1 MEQLI
6 RLLNEN
12 ARLSNAQLA
21 VMLNKTED
29 EVADMILEAERQ
41 GVIRGYHVLIDQE
54 KLGTP
59 QVTALIELQVTPK
72 RDRGF
77 EVVADAVMQYE
88 EVESVYLMSGSYD
101 LLAVVTGADF
111 KDIAF
116 FVARK
121 LATLDGVKST
131 ATHFILSRYKDRGV
145 VMNEEETI
153 DRRSPIL

>member
-1 MEQLI
+1 
-6 RLLNEN
+6 
-12 ARLSNAQLA
+12 
-21 VMLNKTED
+21 
-29 EVADMILEAERQ
+29 
-41 GVIRGYHVLIDQE
+41 
-54 KLGTP
+54 
-59 QVTALIELQVTPK
+59 
-72 RDRGF
+72 
-77 EVVADAVMQYE
+77 MQYE

>member
-12 ARLSNAQLA
+12 ARMSNAQLA

-29 EVADMILEAERQ
+29 EVAQMILQAERE
-41 GVIRGYHVLIDQE
+41 GIIRGYHVLLDQE
-54 KLGTP
+54 KVHDP

-77 EVVADAVMQYE
+77 ESVADAVMRYE

-101 LLAVVTGADF
+101 LLAVVNGKDF

-131 ATHFILSRYKDRGV
+131 ATHFVLSRYKDRGI
-145 VMNEEETI
+145 VMNVEEFV
-153 DRRSPIL
+153 DKRSPIL